1 MSAALPVERGVRYLV
16 CWSRMVQIPDGPY
29 SRKYIDVLRHF
40 CVPAVSMRA
49 ARDEVAALVWRQ
61 AEVDGCDL
69 HGCADFGRPP
79 LNVRICRV
87 DRGVAVAMGRRIRR
101 AAAVHRQ
108 VLRREGR
115 AGRLAGK
122 AGVAGRTVPLRSRL
136 GEAG

>member
-101 AAAVHRQ
+101 AAAVHRRLEAERREERSKRERAEKQ
-108 VLRREGR
+108 RQLDALRRE
-115 AGRLAGK
+115 
-122 AGVAGRTVPLRSRL
+122 L
-136 GEAG
+136 GEAE